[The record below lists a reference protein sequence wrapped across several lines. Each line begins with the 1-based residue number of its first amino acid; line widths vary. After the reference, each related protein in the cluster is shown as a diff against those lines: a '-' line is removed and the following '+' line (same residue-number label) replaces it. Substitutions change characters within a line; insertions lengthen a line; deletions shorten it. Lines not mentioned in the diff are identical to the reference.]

1 MSARLNVGHLDDNQP
16 AVSDSDSLDQLVL
29 SEADAIY
36 VPIATFLV
44 SLLAFA
50 ALAETYNGG
59 MSKPWAAA
67 DNIVLDASAA
77 GFRLSVLGRP
87 IATAVVHNHWPAK
100 LPLIW
105 SRSPRRRTAEPTNW
119 ARSVPTFSS
128 LCKACSPR
136 STKSILWP

>member
-59 MSKPWAAA
+59 TSKPWAAD
-67 DNIVLDASAA
+67 DNIVLDASAERYA
-77 GFRLSVLGRP
+77 GRTTSFALTWQVDYGARTGAGSG
-87 IATAVVHNHWPAK
+87 PAY
-100 LPLIW
+100 PEQSEQTSESAPGW
-105 SRSPRRRTAEPTNW
+105 S
-119 ARSVPTFSS
+119 
-128 LCKACSPR
+128 
-136 STKSILWP
+136 